1 MTDHRTTF
9 AIAVTAAAL
18 LVACEKT
25 TTVTT
30 TPSGTKTT
38 TTTTLAIPADAASSA
53 RAATASALETAST
66 AVDKAASAV
75 EKVGGDALVTAKV
88 KSALI
93 ADPDVK
99 ALKIDVDTRDG
110 AVTLSGSADSAA
122 HSDKATSVARG
133 VEGVKS
139 VDNRLAV
146 VP

>member
-1 MTDHRTTF
+1 MTHPRFTL
-9 AIAVTAAAL
+9 ALAVAAAAL

-30 TPSGTKTT
+30 TPTGTTTT

-53 RAATASALETAST
+53 KAATASALDTAST

-75 EKVGGDALVTAKV
+75 EKVGGDALVTGKV
-88 KSALI
+88 KAALI

-99 ALKIDVDTRDG
+99 ALKIDVDTRDA

-122 HSDKATSVARG
+122 HSARATSVAKG
-133 VEGVKS
+133 VDGVRS
-139 VDNRLAV
+139 VDNRLV
-146 VP
+146 VAP